1 MYRKIEFV
9 DGSGGGIKGRIKMSD
24 DFVLRVYS
32 REVRRED
39 RLHRRGPKYPRRQE
53 TGRDGKV
60 AYDQHEIEEGDED
73 FIRFLDIE
81 EVTPPTFPINP

>member
-1 MYRKIEFV
+1 MFFGSTPEKFV
-9 DGSGGGIKGRIKMSD
+9 VKT
-24 DFVLRVYS
+24 VYIV
-32 REVRRED
+32 EVPNIRAAKK
-39 RLHRRGPKYPRRQE
+39 LV
-53 TGRDGKV
+53 RDGKV